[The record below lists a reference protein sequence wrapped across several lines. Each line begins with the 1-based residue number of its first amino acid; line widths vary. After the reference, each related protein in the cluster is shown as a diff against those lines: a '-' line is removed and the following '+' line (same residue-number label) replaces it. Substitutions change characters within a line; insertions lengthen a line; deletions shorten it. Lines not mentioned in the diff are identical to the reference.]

1 MTYVLIMPLQFLNG
15 RVMGARI
22 RHAATTSAQD
32 PSPSRAVPTPRR
44 VARARLRSWDRSAA
58 RFSNHATWH
67 PPTMTRLR
75 TVTTAELTRAE
86 LEALRELLFGAFGG
100 RFEEHDWEHTLGGVH
115 VLASED
121 DQVVAHGAVVPRTLA
136 ARGRELR
143 TGYVEG
149 VATRSDRR
157 GRGLA
162 TLVMREVGRVV
173 EGDYELGALSDGTG
187 IPGFYQ
193 RRGWET
199 WQGPT
204 FVAGPRGRERTA
216 TDDGSVLVLR
226 TPATGAL
233 DVTGSITCDWRPG
246 DVW

>member
-1 MTYVLIMPLQFLNG
+1 
-15 RVMGARI
+15 
-22 RHAATTSAQD
+22 
-32 PSPSRAVPTPRR
+32 
-44 VARARLRSWDRSAA
+44 
-58 RFSNHATWH
+58 
-67 PPTMTRLR
+67 MTRLR
-75 TVTTAELTRAE
+75 RVPTARLAEDE
-86 LEALRELLFGAFGG
+86 LEAVRELLFEAFGG
-100 RFEEHDWEHTLGGVH
+100 RFDEHDWEHTLGGVH

-121 DQVVAHGAVVPRTLA
+121 GTVVAHGAVVSRLLVTGG
-136 ARGRELR
+136 RGLR

-149 VATRSDRR
+149 VATRGDRR

-162 TLVMREVGRVV
+162 TLVMREVGRVI
-173 EGDYELGALSDGTG
+173 ERGYELGALGDGSG

-193 RRGWET
+193 RLGWET

-216 TDDGSVLVLR
+216 EDDGGVLVLR

-233 DVTGSITCDWRPG
+233 QVTGSITCDWRPG